1 MKFLIQTS
9 LIGLLILVGFIFYKN
24 YFLIDKS
31 SKIVDGDK
39 TPELII
45 TKPAS
50 ENQKNI
56 IKNLKYNV
64 ELIDS
69 GKYEIKSDLSEV
81 INKNGAEVVMM
92 KKVTAIFTDKKN
104 RKLYIYSDVAE
115 FNSNNYNTS
124 FKKNIQIKFED
135 NTITSNNLDFN
146 FIKNNI
152 LVYDNVIYNGS
163 NGNIQTDNI
172 KINLITKNIE
182 IFMND
187 KNENIKIISF

>member
-45 TKPAS
+45 PKPAS

-152 LVYDNVIYNGS
+152 LVYDNVIYNGL